1 MKVSLDNNEL
11 KEIPDCL
18 LQLPK
23 LEELNLSHN
32 KLERIPDI
40 RQWSPALTTLD
51 LSYNCLQT
59 FPVNVVAPAIRSLSI
74 AFNEFRAMPM
84 CICSFENIRHLD
96 LNGNP
101 GISSL
106 PVELEKLK
114 ELVNLVPPSSHV
126 KVPKKLSS
134 S

>member
-1 MKVSLDNNEL
+1 MKVSLDENEL
-11 KEIPDCL
+11 EEIPDCL

-23 LEELNLSHN
+23 LEELNLAHN
-32 KLERIPDI
+32 KLEKIPDI
-40 RQWSPALTTLD
+40 QQWSPVLTTLD

-59 FPVNVVAPAIRSLSI
+59 LPLNVVAPAIQSLSI
-74 AFNEFRAMPM
+74 AFNEFREMPM
-84 CICSFENIRHLD
+84 CICSFENLRHLD
-96 LNGNP
+96 LNENRD
-101 GISSL
+101 ISHL

-114 ELVNLVPPSSHV
+114 ELVKLVPPSSYV